1 MILKHKNI
9 LITGAGKG
17 IGESTVKKIIEK
29 EGYAYV
35 IIKNKKDNKKFSKSK
50 NIKIYNGN
58 VNNKQLIQRIFKDS
72 KRNKRPINCVV
83 NNAGVRFRKQFL
95 NIKENELDKVFNVNF
110 YSIFYIMQVFS
121 KFVIKNK
128 TKGTLINISSIVGQL
143 GFSDLSGYASS
154 KGALTALT
162 KSYAAE
168 MSNYGIRANTI
179 SPGFVKT
186 SFFKKFKTKRK
197 DLYKWTLSR
206 IPQKRW
212 GDPEEIAELICF
224 VLSDK
229 CNYLNG
235 ENISI
240 DGGWTN
246 V

>member
-1 MILKHKNI
+1 MMLKDKNI

-17 IGESTVKKIIEK
+17 IGESCVTKIIQN
-29 EGYAYV
+29 GAFAYLV
-35 IIKNKKDNKKFSKSK
+35 VKNKKDNKKFLKLR

-58 VNNKQLIQRIFKDS
+58 VNNKKLIQKIFSDS
-72 KRNKRPINCVV
+72 KKRKKLINCVV
-83 NNAGVRFRKQFL
+83 NNAGIRFRENFID
-95 NIKENELDKVFNVNF
+95 IKEKDLKKVFQVNF

-121 KFVIKNK
+121 KFIIKNK
-128 TKGTLINISSIVGQL
+128 IKGTLINVGSIVGQL
-143 GFSDLSGYASS
+143 GFSDLTGYAAS

-168 MSNYGIRANTI
+168 MSKFGIRANTI

-186 SFFKKFKTKRK
+186 SFFKNFKNKRK
-197 DLYKWTLSR
+197 KLYKWTISR

-212 GDPEEIAELICF
+212 GNPNEIAELITF
-224 VLSDK
+224 ILSDK
-229 CNYLNG
+229 CTYLNG

-246 V
+246 A

>member
-1 MILKHKNI
+1 MMLKHKNI

-17 IGESTVKKIIEK
+17 IGESTVKKITEND
-29 EGYAYV
+29 GYAYL
-35 IIKNKKDNKKFSKSK
+35 IIKNKKDNKKFLKSK

-58 VNNKQLIQRIFKDS
+58 VNNKNLIRRIFKDS
-72 KRNKRPINCVV
+72 ERNKRPINCVV
-83 NNAGVRFRKQFL
+83 NNAGVRFRKKFL
-95 NIKENELDKVFNVNF
+95 NITENELNKVFMVNF

-128 TKGTLINISSIVGQL
+128 TQGTLINISSIVGQL

-168 MSNYGIRANTI
+168 MSNFGIRANTI

-186 SFFKKFKTKRK
+186 SFFKKFKAKRK

-212 GDPEEIAELICF
+212 GEPEEIAELICF

-229 CNYLNG
+229 CSYLNG

-246 V
+246 A